1 MEEMIWIKWKINERE
16 KQWNI
21 QIKKKYLCKGKN
33 GNEIIPNQ
41 NINSDY
47 LWVIGL

>member
-21 QIKKKYLCKGKN
+21 KNLCKGIN
-33 GNEIIPNQ
+33 GNEIIPSQ
-41 NINSDY
+41 NINNDY